1 MMKLSS
7 VRWNINNICRD
18 QQPGANLDI
27 CRGTTIFFSNGL
39 TGWVGGLN
47 CQGRVTNIIN
57 NFVDRKLSVGSST
70 LEVGPLEIYIFFVAF
85 LYRENH

>member
-1 MMKLSS
+1 MKLSS

-18 QQPGANLDI
+18 LEPGANLDI
-27 CRGTTIFFSNGL
+27 CRGTTIFFNGL

-57 NFVDRKLSVGSST
+57 NFVDRKVSVGSST